1 MNKTLL
7 FGGSGF
13 FGPVI
18 LSKDKNIISVGR
30 TKPPLYCQNEHIQI
44 KDLDELYKLDDLD
57 FDKVIFLIGS
67 SNHHDINLNIDM
79 GIDFNVYPLNKA
91 LDYFSKRNL
100 KKFICFTTILLYDQ
114 KKLALPVD
122 EGQDINP
129 YANKYIFSKFLS
141 EQIVKFYENSVPSII
156 VRLSNIYGYTELR
169 RPDLIPTIMQDVFEK
184 EKVEIWSN
192 KPKRDFIFTEDAAD
206 AVLKLLETDFT
217 GIINL
222 GSGKMSSLKLISE
235 IIENLSGKK
244 IISKD
249 HPVSGPMEFNTNIKK
264 ISKITGWEPK
274 FDIQKGLE
282 KTFNIMK
289 SYYSKLT

>member
-1 MNKTLL
+1 MTKTLL

-18 LSKDKNIISVGR
+18 LSKDKNIVSVGR
-30 TKPPLYCQNEHIQI
+30 TKPPSRCQNEHIQI
-44 KDLDELYKLDDLD
+44 NNLDELYKLDEID

-67 SNHHDINLNIDM
+67 SNHHDININIDM

-91 LDYFSKRNL
+91 LDYFSKKF

-114 KKLALPVD
+114 KKLVIPVD
-122 EGQDINP
+122 ETQAINP
-129 YANKYIFSKFLS
+129 YANKYIFSKYLS
-141 EQIVKFYENSVPSII
+141 EQIVKFYNRTVPSII

-206 AVLKLLETDFT
+206 AVLKILDTDFT
-217 GIINL
+217 GIVNL

-235 IIENLSGKK
+235 IIEELSGKK

-249 HPVSGPMEFNTNIKK
+249 KNVSGPMEFNTNIKK
-264 ISKITGWEPK
+264 ISEITGWKPQ
-274 FDIQKGLE
+274 FDIKEGLE
-282 KTFNIMK
+282 KTFKIMK
-289 SYYSKLT
+289 SYYSK

>member
-1 MNKTLL
+1 MTKTLL

-30 TKPPLYCQNEHIQI
+30 TKPPSYCKNEHIQI
-44 KDLDELYKLDDLD
+44 DNLDELYKLDELE

-67 SNHHDINLNIDM
+67 SNHHDININIDM

-114 KKLALPVD
+114 NKLVIPVD
-122 EGQDINP
+122 EKQEINP

-141 EQIVKFYENSVPSII
+141 EQIVKFYQSKVPSII

-184 EKVEIWSN
+184 ERVEIWSN

-206 AVLKLLETDFT
+206 AVLKILNTDFT

-235 IIENLSGKK
+235 IIESLSGKK
-244 IISKD
+244 IVSKNQ
-249 HPVSGPMEFNTNIKK
+249 PVSGPMEFNTDIKK
-264 ISKITGWEPK
+264 ISEITDWKPK
-274 FDIQKGLE
+274 FDIQNGLE
-282 KTFNIMK
+282 KTFDIMK
-289 SYYSKLT
+289 SYYSK

>member
-1 MNKTLL
+1 MTKTLL

-13 FGPVI
+13 FGPII
-18 LSKDKNIISVGR
+18 LSKDKDIISVGR
-30 TKPPLYCQNEHIQI
+30 TKPPKHCLNQHIQI
-44 KDLDELYKLDDLD
+44 KDLDELYKLDKIE

-67 SNHHDINLNIDM
+67 SNHHDININIDM

-114 KKLALPVD
+114 NKLVIPVD
-122 EGQDINP
+122 EKQEINP

-141 EQIVKFYENSVPSII
+141 EQIVKFYQSKVPSII

-184 EKVEIWSN
+184 ERVEIWSN

-206 AVLKLLETDFT
+206 AVLKLLNTDFT

-244 IISKD
+244 IISKNQ
-249 HPVSGPMEFNTNIKK
+249 PVSGPMEFNTDIKK
-264 ISKITGWEPK
+264 ISEITDWEPK

-282 KTFNIMK
+282 KTFDIMK
-289 SYYSKLT
+289 SYYSK

>member
-30 TKPPLYCQNEHIQI
+30 TKPPLYCQNKHIQI

-141 EQIVKFYENSVPSII
+141 EQIVKFYQNSVPSII

-184 EKVEIWSN
+184 ERVEIWSN

-206 AVLKLLETDFT
+206 AVLELLETDFT
-217 GIINL
+217 GIVNL

-235 IIENLSGKK
+235 LIENLSGKK

-249 HPVSGPMEFNTNIKK
+249 QPVSGPMEFNTNIKK

-289 SYYSKLT
+289 SYYSK